1 MADCTGREEGVSGTS
16 SVQSMIMRV
25 SGYLALNCAG
35 MCLRITVHDGKV
47 ISGVLVAD
55 LGR

>member
-1 MADCTGREEGVSGTS
+1 MADCTGREEGVSVTS

-25 SGYLALNCAG
+25 SGYLALNSAG
-35 MCLRITVHDGKV
+35 MCLRITVRDGKV
-47 ISGVLVAD
+47 ISSVLVAD